1 MINNDEMTRATLKM
15 ELETLKSNVELQ
27 KQYVKELANAING
40 TGLCSGMSEA
50 RRRSIINDLGNH
62 ISYVNASIEL
72 TKKTIL
78 GMYGLDCK

>member
-15 ELETLKSNVELQ
+15 ELETLKSYVELQ
-27 KQYVKELANAING
+27 EQYVKELADAVNG

-62 ISYVNASIEL
+62 IRCIGVSIEL
-72 TKKTIL
+72 TKRTVL
-78 GMYGLDCK
+78 DMYGLDCK